1 LKAFV
6 LDCSVTMA
14 WCFDD
19 EANEQSDQALVLL
32 KNGKAVVPAIWPL
45 EVLNVLHVSERKKR
59 ISVSQS
65 NTFISLLNAL
75 PIEIDMSLHDSLN
88 KTILEIS
95 RQYSI
100 SAYDAA
106 YLELAKRRT
115 IPLFSF
121 DKILIETAK
130 KFDVEINPL

>member
-1 LKAFV
+1 
-6 LDCSVTMA
+6 MA